1 MEPMLIATISL
12 GALTFST
19 SLLWFGARRSR
30 KKARRLAT
38 GLQGDLSNARQSVA
52 TLRLGERE
60 AAWAA
65 AKAAQRLDRA
75 LIDLGKADHEV
86 GRLESD
92 LDDLRSRL
100 SSADRD
106 LERLRTDYDE
116 ALTRVSVLEGDLDRS
131 RLEVAE
137 TAERIPGLKQRLSAV
152 IKERDQLSSVAQRS
166 EQLQAEL
173 AALGRVHLE
182 LTTARE
188 ENITLRAELDRPTVA
203 IQEQQ
208 AHVDHLQDEI
218 DELRETLAQER
229 ARPSRTAK
237 PASGP
242 SAADRLVASE
252 AVRRD
257 LEQQLVGL
265 SAARAAEQHAAAER
279 ISSLEPLHLEIA
291 ERDRRLAEVE
301 DGITQMATARDAA
314 VTAVAQLEEELEE
327 LRATHQ
333 RVMESAT
340 EKITPI
346 AQESSYAEWD
356 RRTRESIAESVRQ
369 ATGRLETQLEH
380 LRTVVQEKEQR
391 LRIEQSRPATPATP
405 APPAST
411 ASSRPLVTIRGIGPK
426 IADILAA
433 HGVTTIEDVAA
444 LTDPDIDRLAE
455 VMPLSH
461 NPGRIRRDDW
471 VGQAKALLR

>member
-1 MEPMLIATISL
+1 MLIATISL

-19 SLLWFGARRSR
+19 SLLWFGARRNR

-38 GLQGDLSNARQSVA
+38 GLQGDLSDARQSVA

-65 AKAAQRLDRA
+65 AMAAQRLDRA
-75 LIDLGKADHEV
+75 LIDLGKANHDV

-92 LDDLRSRL
+92 LGDLRSRL

-106 LERLRTDYDE
+106 LERLRTNYDE
-116 ALTRVSVLEGDLDRS
+116 ALTRVAVLEGDLDRS

-137 TAERIPGLKQRLSAV
+137 AEERIPGLKQRLSAV

-182 LTTARE
+182 LTAVRD
-188 ENITLRAELDRPTVA
+188 ENAALRAEIETPTIA
-203 IQEQQ
+203 IQAEQ
-208 AHVDHLQDEI
+208 DHIERLQDEV
-218 DELRETLAQER
+218 DELREQLAEEL
-229 ARPSRTAK
+229 ATPRTVPHPRDQATV
-237 PASGP
+237 
-242 SAADRLVASE
+242 DRLRASE
-252 AVRRD
+252 AARQE
-257 LEQQLVGL
+257 LEHQLTGI
-265 SAARAAEQHAAAER
+265 SAARSAEQRTAAER
-279 ISSLEPLHLEIA
+279 ISSLEPLRLEIA
-291 ERDRRLAEVE
+291 ERDRRLTEVE
-301 DGITQMATARDAA
+301 DGIAQMATARDAA

-327 LRATHQ
+327 LRATQ
-333 RVMESAT
+333 GVIESAA

-356 RRTRESIAESVRQ
+356 HRTRESIAESVRQ
-369 ATGRLETQLEH
+369 ATGRLETQVAH

-391 LRIEQSRPATPATP
+391 LRIAQSRPATPA
-405 APPAST
+405 
-411 ASSRPLVTIRGIGPK
+411 SSRPIVTIRGIGPV

>member
-1 MEPMLIATISL
+1 MTETYNRTMDPMLIAATSL
-12 GALTFST
+12 SALAFLT
-19 SLLWFGARRSR
+19 SLLWFGARRGRR
-30 KKARRLAT
+30 KAQRLT
-38 GLQGDLSNARQSVA
+38 VDLQGDLTQARQSV
-52 TLRLGERE
+52 TMLRLGERE

-75 LIDLGKADHEV
+75 MIDLGKANHDV
-86 GRLESD
+86 GRLETD

-100 SSADRD
+100 ISADRD

-116 ALTRVSVLEGDLDRS
+116 ALTRVAVLEGDLDRS

-152 IKERDQLSSVAQRS
+152 IKERDQLSSVSQRS

-188 ENITLRAELDRPTVA
+188 ENVTLRAELDRPTVA
-203 IQEQQ
+203 IQAEQ

-229 ARPSRTAK
+229 ARPSRTPK

-242 SAADRLVASE
+242 SADDRLVASE

-265 SAARAAEQHAAAER
+265 SAARASEQHAAAKR

-291 ERDRRLAEVE
+291 ERDHRLAAVE
-301 DGITQMATARDAA
+301 DGIAQMATARDAA

-333 RVMESAT
+333 GVIESAA

-356 RRTRESIAESVRQ
+356 RRTRQSTAESVRQ
-369 ATGRLETQLEH
+369 ATGRLETQVEH

-391 LRIEQSRPATPATP
+391 LRIAQSTPAKP
-405 APPAST
+405 
-411 ASSRPLVTIRGIGPK
+411 ASSRPLVTIRGIGPV

-433 HGVTTIEDVAA
+433 NGITTIEDVAA
-444 LTDPDIDRLAE
+444 LTDPDIDHLAE

-471 VGQAKALLR
+471 VGQAKVLLR

>member
-30 KKARRLAT
+30 RKARRLAT

-65 AKAAQRLDRA
+65 ATAAQRLDRA
-75 LIDLGKADHEV
+75 LIDLGKANHDV

-116 ALTRVSVLEGDLDRS
+116 ALTRVAVLEGDLDRS

-152 IKERDQLSSVAQRS
+152 IKERDQLSSLAQRS

-203 IQEQQ
+203 IQAEQ

-237 PASGP
+237 PASAP
-242 SAADRLVASE
+242 SAAARLVASE

-279 ISSLEPLHLEIA
+279 ISSLERVHLEI
-291 ERDRRLAEVE
+291 EKRDRRLAELE
-301 DGITQMATARDAA
+301 RGIAEMEAARDDAA
-314 VTAVAQLEEELEE
+314 DAVARLEEEVDE
-327 LRATHQ
+327 LRGSGQ
-333 RVMESAT
+333 ELIESAP
-340 EKITPI
+340 EEITPTPH
-346 AQESSYAEWD
+346 ASYADWD
-356 RRTRESIAESVRQ
+356 RRTRISAAESVRR
-369 ATGRLETQLEH
+369 ATGRLETELDH
-380 LRTVVQEKEQR
+380 LRTVVQEKEQQ
-391 LRIEQSRPATPATP
+391 LRTAISQPTAPTP
-405 APPAST
+405 
-411 ASSRPLVTIRGIGPK
+411 PLPIVTIRGIGPV
-426 IADILAA
+426 IAGILAE
-433 HGVTTIEDVAA
+433 HGVTTVEEVAA
-444 LTDPDIDRLAE
+444 LTDSEIDRLAE
-455 VMPLSH
+455 LMPVY
-461 NPGRIRRDDW
+461 PGRIRRDDW
-471 VGQAKALLR
+471 VGQAKVLLR